1 MDFTRRVTIDD
12 RGHTRGVIRCECGRE
27 VVCYGFTNEC
37 DCGRDYNM
45 SGSLLAPRE
54 QWGEETGESLADIF
68 SEREDW

>member
-1 MDFTRRVTIDD
+1 V
-12 RGHTRGVIRCECGRE
+12 RCECGRE

-37 DCGRDYNM
+37 ECGRDYNM

-68 SEREDW
+68 NEREDY